1 MTLRRSALA
10 AVITVAAALAGALF
24 LPGALTSRAVQAPVI
39 KIDMVTTG
47 NSYSDP
53 GAGGTNS
60 MTVGTIDPASTGSQN
75 VAHTHSVQL
84 IIQNVEDLVG
94 WQARANYVGDRMRCS
109 TVNVTPFQDTGTG
122 QFLGFA
128 NLPIDQ
134 VSLVHRSVTPAGGTC
149 PAAAPG
155 PQTHL
160 FGATYNGGMEGPV
173 DAAISPDTPA
183 KPVPDDTSYSAPTG
197 GILATI
203 ILSVSAGQCNTGPML
218 FDLDDGAPNPPGS
231 KVVTFN
237 GTGTTDIFLAESALG
252 DGTHTETGG
261 TCPVGGTATAT
272 ATATAAATPTRTATA
287 TATPAATATRT
298 PTATAT
304 ATVGATATATRTP
317 TASPSAT
324 ATATA
329 GAGTGTA
336 TATPGGATPTASA
349 TGTASPSATAT
360 ASPSGGTATATATP
374 SGGTPTA
381 TPTATA
387 TAAATASASP
397 TATPTATAVQG
408 TQTATASPTR
418 TPTATATQAPTG
430 TPTPT
435 PGAAT
440 PTRTPAGTPVGG
452 ETCDGQPATKVGTD
466 ASELIVGTNGPDVIV
481 AKGGNDIILALD
493 GDDIICA
500 GAGRDFVFGGKGN
513 DRIFGQSGND
523 LLLGGAGDDFLDG
536 GSGFD
541 ICVGGPGHDTFV
553 NCERRAV
560 PEDDDDDEGQR
571 DSRSTNDRDDDD

>member
-1 MTLRRSALA
+1 MRLRLTVTAVTVLFALG
-10 AVITVAAALAGALF
+10 VAASALF
-24 LPGALTSRAVQAPVI
+24 LSGALTSRAVQAPTMS
-39 KIDMVTTG
+39 IDMVPAG
-47 NSYSDP
+47 NTYSDP
-53 GAGGTNS
+53 GLGGNNS
-60 MTVGTIDPASTGSQN
+60 MTVGVIDSSSTGSQN
-75 VAHTHSVQL
+75 VAHTHNVH
-84 IIQNVEDLVG
+84 IIVQNVEDLVG
-94 WQARANYVGDRMRCS
+94 CQARANYIVDRMRCS
-109 TVNVTPFQDTGTG
+109 TVSVTPFQDTGTG

-218 FDLDDGAPNPPGS
+218 FDLDAGAPNPPGS

-304 ATVGATATATRTP
+304 ATATAGATATATRTP

-324 ATATA
+324 ATA
-329 GAGTGTA
+329 
-336 TATPGGATPTASA
+336 
-349 TGTASPSATAT
+349 
-360 ASPSGGTATATATP
+360 
-374 SGGTPTA
+374 
-381 TPTATA
+381 
-387 TAAATASASP
+387 
-397 TATPTATAVQG
+397 
-408 TQTATASPTR
+408 
-418 TPTATATQAPTG
+418 
-430 TPTPT
+430 
-435 PGAAT
+435 
-440 PTRTPAGTPVGG
+440 
-452 ETCDGQPATKVGTD
+452 
-466 ASELIVGTNGPDVIV
+466 
-481 AKGGNDIILALD
+481 
-493 GDDIICA
+493 
-500 GAGRDFVFGGKGN
+500 
-513 DRIFGQSGND
+513 
-523 LLLGGAGDDFLDG
+523 
-536 GSGFD
+536 
-541 ICVGGPGHDTFV
+541 
-553 NCERRAV
+553 
-560 PEDDDDDEGQR
+560 
-571 DSRSTNDRDDDD
+571 